1 MSIEKKLLILN
12 NIKLPI
18 DASWEEAFSVAERR
32 LSKAIRLKE
41 KPIYRIYRKSVDAR
55 KKNDIKFVYS
65 VAVEGDFDNI
75 SPQALSLIDASFDKS
90 TELMFD
96 YGVEEMDGR
105 PLIVGTGPA
114 GLFAGLVLA
123 ENGYAPIL
131 LERGGSIK
139 ERIASVKKFKSTRIL
154 DTDCNIQFGAGGAG
168 TFSDGKLITRIND
181 SLTSYVLKR
190 LVEFGAPKDILYL
203 AKPHIGTDIL
213 SNVVDRILE
222 RIKQLGGEIL
232 YRTTYLDSDFSNKK
246 VTFAKTSNGNIKLG
260 ALILAIGH
268 SARDTYETLINNNL
282 SIEAKNFSVGMR
294 VEHLTENIDKAMY
307 GDFAGNE
314 ALGHAEYGL
323 SWNTK
328 VRGVYTFC
336 MCPGGEVVPAT
347 SEQLGVVVNGM
358 SNHSRS
364 GRNSN
369 SAVVCSVF
377 KEDFGGSAQS
387 AIEFQRNIERK
398 AFLAGGGDYSAPFI
412 TVGDFLN
419 NKLGSMPKSVV
430 PSYMDGAVRNANPYD
445 YLPGFVCDNLKN
457 ALLNFD
463 KKINGFAHDEAILTG
478 AETRT
483 SAPIRILRDNTTYLA
498 LGYDNVYPVGEGAGY
513 AGGITSASIDGLR
526 IALSL
531 MERYKPLKLG

>member
-75 SPQALSLIDASFDKS
+75 SHQALSLIDASFDKS

-294 VEHLTENIDKAMY
+294 VEHLTENIDRAMY
-307 GDFAGNE
+307 GDFAGSE

-463 KKINGFAHDEAILTG
+463 KKINGFAHDEAVLTG